1 MYKIKIE
8 EYTSDGG
15 EVLLKFKRI
24 ICLILILILPITFVS
39 CKKENKT
46 NNKELNMY
54 IDIKDENSLNILKII
69 MEEYK
74 KSNEDVK
81 ININNALGNNVEEE
95 LKKEKSPDLIF
106 VSRNEMMKLSQ
117 KGLLDNMETSYE
129 KNNITKD
136 YYNVFNS
143 YGRFKDKYY
152 GLPIIPYT
160 IEVLYNTEALNKLKI
175 EEPKNI
181 NDIKNAMKKLKTSST
196 KVPVML
202 TNDLDINSVIFSII
216 SNNITNSME
225 LENIYNKEK
234 KEYQNLKNMQEPFNI
249 INNMVKDNAL
259 DENSF
264 EEGKEVTLEKFNNGD
279 IPIIISTSY
288 YNSQIKNPN
297 IKSVKQL
304 YNVDKLNNTEPV
316 IINSIMCL
324 PLKAKNSEEANNFID
339 FTFSEKTQKY
349 LLKKGFVTGN
359 KKINKEKEGELT
371 KLNKTTVEKLSNL
384 NENSIL
390 ILYNLPNSF
399 KSSISASIDKIL
411 NNEYTG
417 KEWNKIVEDNLK

>member
-1 MYKIKIE
+1 M
-8 EYTSDGG
+8 
-15 EVLLKFKRI
+15 LKFKKI
-24 ICLILILILPITFVS
+24 ICFILILILPITFVS

-54 IDIKDENSLNILKII
+54 IDIKDENSLSILKII

-81 ININNALGNNVEEE
+81 ININNALGSNVEEE

-106 VSRNEMMKLSQ
+106 VSRNEMIKLSQ

-181 NDIKNAMKKLKTSST
+181 NDIKNVMKKLKTSST

-202 TNDLDINSVIFSII
+202 TNDLDINSVMFSII

-249 INNMVKDNAL
+249 INNMVKDNTL

-288 YNSQIKNPN
+288 YNNQIKNPN

-390 ILYNLPNSF
+390 ILYNLPNTF

>member
-1 MYKIKIE
+1 M
-8 EYTSDGG
+8 
-15 EVLLKFKRI
+15 LLKFKKI
-24 ICLILILILPITFVS
+24 ICFILILILPITFVS

-81 ININNALGNNVEEE
+81 ININNALGSNVEEE

-106 VSRNEMMKLSQ
+106 VSRNEMIKLSQ

-160 IEVLYNTEALNKLKI
+160 IEVLYNTEALDKLKI

-181 NDIKNAMKKLKTSST
+181 NDIKNVMKKLKTSST

-202 TNDLDINSVIFSII
+202 TNDLDINSVMFSII
-216 SNNITNSME
+216 SNNTTNSME
-225 LENIYNKEK
+225 LENVYNKEK

-249 INNMVKDNAL
+249 INNMVKDNTL

-279 IPIIISTSY
+279 IPIIVSTSY
-288 YNSQIKNPN
+288 YNNQIKNPN

-390 ILYNLPNSF
+390 ILYNLPNTF

>member
-1 MYKIKIE
+1 M
-8 EYTSDGG
+8 
-15 EVLLKFKRI
+15 LLKFKKI
-24 ICLILILILPITFVS
+24 ICFILILILPITFVS

-81 ININNALGNNVEEE
+81 ININNALGSNVEEE

-106 VSRNEMMKLSQ
+106 VSRNEMIKLSQ

-175 EEPKNI
+175 DEPKNI
-181 NDIKNAMKKLKTSST
+181 NDIKNVMKKLKTSST

-202 TNDLDINSVIFSII
+202 TNDLDINSVMFSII

-249 INNMVKDNAL
+249 INNMVKDNTL
-259 DENSF
+259 DKNSF

-288 YNSQIKNPN
+288 YNNQIKNPN

-390 ILYNLPNSF
+390 ILYNLPNTF

>member
-1 MYKIKIE
+1 LYKIKIE

-15 EVLLKFKRI
+15 EVLLKFKKI
-24 ICLILILILPITFVS
+24 ICFILILILPITFVS

-81 ININNALGNNVEEE
+81 ININNALGSNVEEE

-106 VSRNEMMKLSQ
+106 VSRNEMIKLSQ

-129 KNNITKD
+129 KNDITKD

-160 IEVLYNTEALNKLKI
+160 IEVLYNTEALDKLKI

-181 NDIKNAMKKLKTSST
+181 NDIKNVMKKLKTSST

-202 TNDLDINSVIFSII
+202 TNDLDINSVMFSII

-249 INNMVKDNAL
+249 INNMVKDNTL

-279 IPIIISTSY
+279 IPIIVSTSY
-288 YNSQIKNPN
+288 YNNQIKNPN

-339 FTFSEKTQKY
+339 FTFSEETQKY

-371 KLNKTTVEKLSNL
+371 KLNKTTVEKLSN
-384 NENSIL
+384 
-390 ILYNLPNSF
+390 
-399 KSSISASIDKIL
+399 
-411 NNEYTG
+411 
-417 KEWNKIVEDNLK
+417 

>member
-1 MYKIKIE
+1 M
-8 EYTSDGG
+8 
-15 EVLLKFKRI
+15 LLKFKKI
-24 ICLILILILPITFVS
+24 ICLILILIFPITFVS

-81 ININNALGNNVEEE
+81 ININNALGSNVEEE

-106 VSRNEMMKLSQ
+106 VSRNEMIKLSQ

-181 NDIKNAMKKLKTSST
+181 NDIKNVMKKLKTSST

-288 YNSQIKNPN
+288 YNNQIKNPN

-390 ILYNLPNSF
+390 ILYNLPNTF

-417 KEWNKIVEDNLK
+417 KEWNKIVEDNFK

>member
-1 MYKIKIE
+1 M
-8 EYTSDGG
+8 
-15 EVLLKFKRI
+15 LLKFKKI
-24 ICLILILILPITFVS
+24 ICFILILILPITFVS

-81 ININNALGNNVEEE
+81 ININNALGSNVEEE

-106 VSRNEMMKLSQ
+106 VSRNEMIKLSQ

-175 EEPKNI
+175 DEPKNI
-181 NDIKNAMKKLKTSST
+181 NDIKNVMKKLKTSST

-202 TNDLDINSVIFSII
+202 TNDLDINSVMFSII

-249 INNMVKDNAL
+249 INNMVKDNTL

-288 YNSQIKNPN
+288 YNNQIKNPN

-339 FTFSEKTQKY
+339 FAFSEKTQKY

-390 ILYNLPNSF
+390 ILYNLPNTF

>member
-1 MYKIKIE
+1 
-8 EYTSDGG
+8 
-15 EVLLKFKRI
+15 
-24 ICLILILILPITFVS
+24 
-39 CKKENKT
+39 
-46 NNKELNMY
+46 
-54 IDIKDENSLNILKII
+54 
-69 MEEYK
+69 
-74 KSNEDVK
+74 
-81 ININNALGNNVEEE
+81 
-95 LKKEKSPDLIF
+95 
-106 VSRNEMMKLSQ
+106 
-117 KGLLDNMETSYE
+117 
-129 KNNITKD
+129 
-136 YYNVFNS
+136 
-143 YGRFKDKYY
+143 
-152 GLPIIPYT
+152 
-160 IEVLYNTEALNKLKI
+160 
-175 EEPKNI
+175 
-181 NDIKNAMKKLKTSST
+181 
-196 KVPVML
+196 ML
-202 TNDLDINSVIFSII
+202 TNDLDINSVMFSII

>member
-1 MYKIKIE
+1 M
-8 EYTSDGG
+8 
-15 EVLLKFKRI
+15 LLKFKKI

-81 ININNALGNNVEEE
+81 ININNALGSNVEEE

-106 VSRNEMMKLSQ
+106 VSRNEMIKLSQ

-181 NDIKNAMKKLKTSST
+181 NDIKNVMKKLKTSST
-196 KVPVML
+196 KIPVML
-202 TNDLDINSVIFSII
+202 TNDLDINSVMFSII

-249 INNMVKDNAL
+249 INNMVKDNTL

-288 YNSQIKNPN
+288 YNNQIKNPN
-297 IKSVKQL
+297 IKSVKKL

-324 PLKAKNSEEANNFID
+324 PLKAKNSEEANNFVD
-339 FTFSEKTQKY
+339 FTFSEKTQNY

-390 ILYNLPNSF
+390 ILYNLPNTF

>member
-1 MYKIKIE
+1 M
-8 EYTSDGG
+8 
-15 EVLLKFKRI
+15 KFKKI
-24 ICLILILILPITFVS
+24 ICFILILILPITFVS

-54 IDIKDENSLNILKII
+54 IDIKDENSLSILKII

-81 ININNALGNNVEEE
+81 ININNALGSNVEEE

-106 VSRNEMMKLSQ
+106 VSRNEMIKLSQ

-181 NDIKNAMKKLKTSST
+181 NDIKNVMKKLKTSST

-202 TNDLDINSVIFSII
+202 TNDLDINSVMFSII

>member
-1 MYKIKIE
+1 M
-8 EYTSDGG
+8 
-15 EVLLKFKRI
+15 LLKFKRI

-279 IPIIISTSY
+279 IPIIISTSC

-411 NNEYTG
+411 NNDYTG

>member
-1 MYKIKIE
+1 M
-8 EYTSDGG
+8 
-15 EVLLKFKRI
+15 KFKKI
-24 ICLILILILPITFVS
+24 ICFILILILPITFVS

-81 ININNALGNNVEEE
+81 ININNALGSNVEEE

-106 VSRNEMMKLSQ
+106 VSRNEMIKLSQ

-129 KNNITKD
+129 KNNITTD

-181 NDIKNAMKKLKTSST
+181 NDIKNVMKKLKTSST

-202 TNDLDINSVIFSII
+202 TNDLDINSVMFSII

-249 INNMVKDNAL
+249 INNMVKDNTL

-288 YNSQIKNPN
+288 YNNQIKNPN

-390 ILYNLPNSF
+390 ILYNLPNPF

>member
-1 MYKIKIE
+1 
-8 EYTSDGG
+8 
-15 EVLLKFKRI
+15 
-24 ICLILILILPITFVS
+24 
-39 CKKENKT
+39 
-46 NNKELNMY
+46 MY
-54 IDIKDENSLNILKII
+54 IDIKDENSLSILKII

-81 ININNALGNNVEEE
+81 ININNALGSNVEEE

-106 VSRNEMMKLSQ
+106 VSRNEMIKLSQ

-181 NDIKNAMKKLKTSST
+181 NDIKNVMKKLKTSST

-202 TNDLDINSVIFSII
+202 TNDLDINSVMFSII

-249 INNMVKDNAL
+249 INNMVKDNTL

-288 YNSQIKNPN
+288 YNNQIKNPN

-390 ILYNLPNSF
+390 ILYNLPNTF

>member
-1 MYKIKIE
+1 M
-8 EYTSDGG
+8 
-15 EVLLKFKRI
+15 LLKFKRI

-339 FTFSEKTQKY
+339 FTFSEKTKKY

>member
-1 MYKIKIE
+1 M
-8 EYTSDGG
+8 
-15 EVLLKFKRI
+15 LLKFKRI

-81 ININNALGNNVEEE
+81 ININNALGSNVEEE
-95 LKKEKSPDLIF
+95 LKKDKSPDLIF

-181 NDIKNAMKKLKTSST
+181 NDIKNVMKKLKTSST

-249 INNMVKDNAL
+249 INNMVKDNTL

>member
-1 MYKIKIE
+1 M
-8 EYTSDGG
+8 
-15 EVLLKFKRI
+15 
-24 ICLILILILPITFVS
+24 
-39 CKKENKT
+39 
-46 NNKELNMY
+46 
-54 IDIKDENSLNILKII
+54 
-69 MEEYK
+69 
-74 KSNEDVK
+74 
-81 ININNALGNNVEEE
+81 EEE

-106 VSRNEMMKLSQ
+106 VSRNEMIKLSQ

-181 NDIKNAMKKLKTSST
+181 NDIKNVMKKLKTSST

-202 TNDLDINSVIFSII
+202 TNDLDINSVMFSII

-249 INNMVKDNAL
+249 INNMVKDNTL

-288 YNSQIKNPN
+288 YNNQIK
-297 IKSVKQL
+297 KS
-304 YNVDKLNNTEPV
+304 
-316 IINSIMCL
+316 
-324 PLKAKNSEEANNFID
+324 
-339 FTFSEKTQKY
+339 
-349 LLKKGFVTGN
+349 
-359 KKINKEKEGELT
+359 
-371 KLNKTTVEKLSNL
+371 
-384 NENSIL
+384 
-390 ILYNLPNSF
+390 
-399 KSSISASIDKIL
+399 
-411 NNEYTG
+411 
-417 KEWNKIVEDNLK
+417 

>member
-1 MYKIKIE
+1 M
-8 EYTSDGG
+8 
-15 EVLLKFKRI
+15 KFKKI
-24 ICLILILILPITFVS
+24 ICFILILILPITFVS

-81 ININNALGNNVEEE
+81 ININNALGSNVEEE

-106 VSRNEMMKLSQ
+106 VSRNEMIKLSQ

-175 EEPKNI
+175 EEPKDI
-181 NDIKNAMKKLKTSST
+181 NDIKNVMKKLKTSST

-202 TNDLDINSVIFSII
+202 TNDLDINSIMFSII

-249 INNMVKDNAL
+249 INNMVKDNTL

-288 YNSQIKNPN
+288 YNNQIKNPN

-390 ILYNLPNSF
+390 ILYNLPNTF

>member
-1 MYKIKIE
+1 M
-8 EYTSDGG
+8 
-15 EVLLKFKRI
+15 LLKFKKI
-24 ICLILILILPITFVS
+24 ICFILILILPITFVS

-81 ININNALGNNVEEE
+81 ININNALGSNVEEE

-106 VSRNEMMKLSQ
+106 VSRNEMIKLSQ

-129 KNNITKD
+129 KNDITKD

-160 IEVLYNTEALNKLKI
+160 IEVLYNTEALDKLKI

-181 NDIKNAMKKLKTSST
+181 NDIKNVMKKLKTSST

-202 TNDLDINSVIFSII
+202 TNDLDINSVMFSII

-249 INNMVKDNAL
+249 INNMVKDNTL

-279 IPIIISTSY
+279 IPIIVSTSY
-288 YNSQIKNPN
+288 YNNQIKNPN

-339 FTFSEKTQKY
+339 FTFSEETQKY

-390 ILYNLPNSF
+390 ILYNLPNTF

>member
-1 MYKIKIE
+1 M
-8 EYTSDGG
+8 
-15 EVLLKFKRI
+15 KFKKI
-24 ICLILILILPITFVS
+24 ICFILILILPITFVS

-81 ININNALGNNVEEE
+81 ININNALGSNVEEE

-106 VSRNEMMKLSQ
+106 VSRNEMIKLSQ

-175 EEPKNI
+175 DEPKNI
-181 NDIKNAMKKLKTSST
+181 NDIKNVMKKLKTSST

-202 TNDLDINSVIFSII
+202 TNDLDINSVMFSII

-249 INNMVKDNAL
+249 INNMVKDNTL

-288 YNSQIKNPN
+288 YNNQIKNPN

-390 ILYNLPNSF
+390 ILYNLPNTF

>member
-1 MYKIKIE
+1 M
-8 EYTSDGG
+8 
-15 EVLLKFKRI
+15 LLKFKKI
-24 ICLILILILPITFVS
+24 ICFILILILPITFVS

-54 IDIKDENSLNILKII
+54 IDIKDENSLSILKII

-81 ININNALGNNVEEE
+81 ININNALGSNVEEE

-106 VSRNEMMKLSQ
+106 VSRNEMIKLSQ

-181 NDIKNAMKKLKTSST
+181 NDIKNVMKKLKTSST

-202 TNDLDINSVIFSII
+202 TNDLDINSVMFSII

-249 INNMVKDNAL
+249 INNMVKDNTL

-288 YNSQIKNPN
+288 YNNQIKNPN

-390 ILYNLPNSF
+390 ILYNLPNTF

>member
-1 MYKIKIE
+1 M
-8 EYTSDGG
+8 
-15 EVLLKFKRI
+15 LLKFKRI

-390 ILYNLPNSF
+390 ILYNLPNTF

>member
-1 MYKIKIE
+1 
-8 EYTSDGG
+8 
-15 EVLLKFKRI
+15 
-24 ICLILILILPITFVS
+24 LILILPITFVS

>member
-1 MYKIKIE
+1 M
-8 EYTSDGG
+8 
-15 EVLLKFKRI
+15 
-24 ICLILILILPITFVS
+24 ICFILILILPITFVS

-54 IDIKDENSLNILKII
+54 IDIKDENSLSILKII

-81 ININNALGNNVEEE
+81 ININNALGSNVEEE

-106 VSRNEMMKLSQ
+106 VSRNEMIKLSQ

-181 NDIKNAMKKLKTSST
+181 NDIKNVMKKLKTSST

-202 TNDLDINSVIFSII
+202 TNDLDINSVMFSII

-249 INNMVKDNAL
+249 INNMVKDNTL

-288 YNSQIKNPN
+288 YNNQIKNPN

-390 ILYNLPNSF
+390 ILYNLPNTF

>member
-1 MYKIKIE
+1 M
-8 EYTSDGG
+8 
-15 EVLLKFKRI
+15 LLKFKKI

-46 NNKELNMY
+46 NSKELNMY

-81 ININNALGNNVEEE
+81 ININNALGSNVEEE

-106 VSRNEMMKLSQ
+106 VSRNEMIKLSQ

-160 IEVLYNTEALNKLKI
+160 IEVLYNTDALNKLNI

-181 NDIKNAMKKLKTSST
+181 NDIKNVMKQLKTSST

-202 TNDLDINSVIFSII
+202 PNDLDINSIIFSII

-225 LENIYNKEK
+225 LENIYDKGK
-234 KEYQNLKNMQEPFNI
+234 KEYQTLKNMQEPFNI
-249 INNMVKDNAL
+249 INNMVKDNIL
-259 DENSF
+259 DKNSF
-264 EEGKEVTLEKFNNGD
+264 ETGKEVTLEKFNNGD

-288 YNSQIKNPN
+288 YNNQIKSPN

-324 PLKAKNSEEANNFID
+324 PLKAKNSEEANNFVD
-339 FTFSEKTQKY
+339 FTFSEKAQKY

-390 ILYNLPNSF
+390 ILYNLPNTF

>member
-1 MYKIKIE
+1 M
-8 EYTSDGG
+8 
-15 EVLLKFKRI
+15 LLKFKRI

-339 FTFSEKTQKY
+339 FTFSEKTQKIFI
-349 LLKKGFVTGN
+349 KKGFCN
-359 KKINKEKEGELT
+359 RK
-371 KLNKTTVEKLSNL
+371 
-384 NENSIL
+384 
-390 ILYNLPNSF
+390 
-399 KSSISASIDKIL
+399 
-411 NNEYTG
+411 
-417 KEWNKIVEDNLK
+417 

>member
-1 MYKIKIE
+1 M
-8 EYTSDGG
+8 
-15 EVLLKFKRI
+15 LLKFKRI

-411 NNEYTG
+411 NNDYTG

>member
-1 MYKIKIE
+1 M
-8 EYTSDGG
+8 
-15 EVLLKFKRI
+15 LLKFKRI

-81 ININNALGNNVEEE
+81 ININNALGSNVEEE

>member
-1 MYKIKIE
+1 
-8 EYTSDGG
+8 
-15 EVLLKFKRI
+15 
-24 ICLILILILPITFVS
+24 
-39 CKKENKT
+39 
-46 NNKELNMY
+46 MY

>member
-1 MYKIKIE
+1 M
-8 EYTSDGG
+8 
-15 EVLLKFKRI
+15 LLKFKKI
-24 ICLILILILPITFVS
+24 ICFILILILPITFVS

-81 ININNALGNNVEEE
+81 ININNALGSNVEEE

-106 VSRNEMMKLSQ
+106 VSRNEMIKLSQ

-175 EEPKNI
+175 DEPKNI
-181 NDIKNAMKKLKTSST
+181 NDIKNVMKKLKTSST

-202 TNDLDINSVIFSII
+202 TNDLDINSVMFSII

-249 INNMVKDNAL
+249 INNMVKDNTL

-288 YNSQIKNPN
+288 YNNQIKNPN

-304 YNVDKLNNTEPV
+304 YNVNKLNNTEPV

-390 ILYNLPNSF
+390 ILYNLPNTF

>member
-1 MYKIKIE
+1 M
-8 EYTSDGG
+8 
-15 EVLLKFKRI
+15 KFKKI

-81 ININNALGNNVEEE
+81 ININNALGSNVEEE

-106 VSRNEMMKLSQ
+106 VSRNEMIKLSQ

-160 IEVLYNTEALNKLKI
+160 IEVLYNSEALNKLKI

-181 NDIKNAMKKLKTSST
+181 NDIKNVMKKLKTSST

-202 TNDLDINSVIFSII
+202 TNDLDINSVMFSII

-249 INNMVKDNAL
+249 INNMVKDNTL

-288 YNSQIKNPN
+288 YNNQIKNPN
-297 IKSVKQL
+297 IKSVKKL

-324 PLKAKNSEEANNFID
+324 PLKAKNSEEANNFVD
-339 FTFSEKTQKY
+339 FTFSEKTQNY

-390 ILYNLPNSF
+390 ILYNLPNTF

>member
-1 MYKIKIE
+1 M
-8 EYTSDGG
+8 
-15 EVLLKFKRI
+15 LLKFKRI

-288 YNSQIKNPN
+288 YYSQIKNPN

>member
-1 MYKIKIE
+1 
-8 EYTSDGG
+8 
-15 EVLLKFKRI
+15 
-24 ICLILILILPITFVS
+24 
-39 CKKENKT
+39 
-46 NNKELNMY
+46 MY

-81 ININNALGNNVEEE
+81 ININNALGSNVEEE

-106 VSRNEMMKLSQ
+106 VSRNEMIKLSQ
-117 KGLLDNMETSYE
+117 KGLLNNMETSYE

-160 IEVLYNTEALNKLKI
+160 IEVLYNTDVLKKLNI

-181 NDIKNAMKKLKTSST
+181 NDIKNVMKQLKTSST

-202 TNDLDINSVIFSII
+202 PNDLDINSIIFSII
-216 SNNITNSME
+216 SNNTTNSME
-225 LENIYNKEK
+225 LENIYDKGK
-234 KEYQNLKNMQEPFNI
+234 KEYQTLKNMQEPFNI
-249 INNMVKDNAL
+249 INNMVKDNIL
-259 DENSF
+259 DKNSF
-264 EEGKEVTLEKFNNGD
+264 ETGKEVTLEKFNNGD

-288 YNSQIKNPN
+288 YNNQIKSPN

-349 LLKKGFVTGN
+349 LLKKGFITGN
-359 KKINKEKEGELT
+359 KKINKEKEGDLT
-371 KLNKTTVEKLSNL
+371 KLNKTTVEKLNNL

-390 ILYNLPNSF
+390 VLYNLPNTF
-399 KSSISASIDKIL
+399 KSSISSSIDKIL

>member
-1 MYKIKIE
+1 M
-8 EYTSDGG
+8 
-15 EVLLKFKRI
+15 LLKFKKI

-81 ININNALGNNVEEE
+81 ININNALGSNVEEE

-106 VSRNEMMKLSQ
+106 VSRNEMIKLSQ

-181 NDIKNAMKKLKTSST
+181 NDIKNVMKKLKTSST

-202 TNDLDINSVIFSII
+202 TNDLDINSVMFSII

-249 INNMVKDNAL
+249 INNMVKDNTL

-288 YNSQIKNPN
+288 YNNQIKNPN
-297 IKSVKQL
+297 IKSVKKL

-324 PLKAKNSEEANNFID
+324 PLKAKNSEEANNFVD
-339 FTFSEKTQKY
+339 FTFSEKTQNY

-390 ILYNLPNSF
+390 ILYNLPNTF

>member
-1 MYKIKIE
+1 M
-8 EYTSDGG
+8 
-15 EVLLKFKRI
+15 KFKKI
-24 ICLILILILPITFVS
+24 ICFILILILPITFVS

-81 ININNALGNNVEEE
+81 ININNALGSNVEEE

-106 VSRNEMMKLSQ
+106 VSRNEMIKLSQ

-136 YYNVFNS
+136 YYNFFNS

-175 EEPKNI
+175 DEPKNI
-181 NDIKNAMKKLKTSST
+181 NDIKNVMKKLKTSST

-202 TNDLDINSVIFSII
+202 TNDLDINSVMFSII

-249 INNMVKDNAL
+249 INNMVKDNTL
-259 DENSF
+259 DKNSF

-288 YNSQIKNPN
+288 YNNQIKNPN

-390 ILYNLPNSF
+390 ILYNLPNTF

>member
-1 MYKIKIE
+1 M
-8 EYTSDGG
+8 
-15 EVLLKFKRI
+15 KFKKI
-24 ICLILILILPITFVS
+24 ICFILILILPITFVS

-81 ININNALGNNVEEE
+81 ININNALGSNVEEE

-106 VSRNEMMKLSQ
+106 VSRNEMIKLSQ

-175 EEPKNI
+175 DEPKNI
-181 NDIKNAMKKLKTSST
+181 NDIKNVMKKLKTSST

-202 TNDLDINSVIFSII
+202 TNDLDINSVMFSII

-249 INNMVKDNAL
+249 INNMVKDNTL
-259 DENSF
+259 DKNSF

-288 YNSQIKNPN
+288 YNNQIKNPN

-390 ILYNLPNSF
+390 ILYNLPNTF

>member
-1 MYKIKIE
+1 M
-8 EYTSDGG
+8 
-15 EVLLKFKRI
+15 LLKFKKI
-24 ICLILILILPITFVS
+24 ICFILILILPITFVS

-81 ININNALGNNVEEE
+81 ININNALGSNVEEE
-95 LKKEKSPDLIF
+95 LKKDKSPDLIF
-106 VSRNEMMKLSQ
+106 VSRNEMIKLSQ

-160 IEVLYNTEALNKLKI
+160 IEVLYNTEALDKLKI

-181 NDIKNAMKKLKTSST
+181 NDIKNVMKKLKTSST

-202 TNDLDINSVIFSII
+202 TNDLDINSVMFSII

-249 INNMVKDNAL
+249 INNMVKDNTL

-288 YNSQIKNPN
+288 YNNQIKNPN

-390 ILYNLPNSF
+390 ILYNLPNTF

>member
-1 MYKIKIE
+1 M
-8 EYTSDGG
+8 
-15 EVLLKFKRI
+15 KFKKI

-46 NNKELNMY
+46 NSKELNMY

-81 ININNALGNNVEEE
+81 ININNALGSNVEEE

-106 VSRNEMMKLSQ
+106 VSRNEMIKLSQ

-160 IEVLYNTEALNKLKI
+160 IEVLYNTDALNKLNI

-181 NDIKNAMKKLKTSST
+181 NDIKNVMKQLKTSST

-202 TNDLDINSVIFSII
+202 PNDLDINSIIFSII

-225 LENIYNKEK
+225 LENIYDKGK
-234 KEYQNLKNMQEPFNI
+234 KEYQTLKNMQEPFNI
-249 INNMVKDNAL
+249 INNMVKDNIL
-259 DENSF
+259 DKNSF
-264 EEGKEVTLEKFNNGD
+264 ETGKEVTLEKFNNGD

-288 YNSQIKNPN
+288 YNNQIKSPN

-324 PLKAKNSEEANNFID
+324 PLKAKNSEEANNFVD
-339 FTFSEKTQKY
+339 FTFSEKAQKY

-390 ILYNLPNSF
+390 ILYNLPNTF

>member
-1 MYKIKIE
+1 M
-8 EYTSDGG
+8 
-15 EVLLKFKRI
+15 KFKKI

-81 ININNALGNNVEEE
+81 ININNALGSNVEEE

-106 VSRNEMMKLSQ
+106 VSRNEMIKLSQ

-181 NDIKNAMKKLKTSST
+181 NDIKNVMKKLKTSST
-196 KVPVML
+196 KIPVML
-202 TNDLDINSVIFSII
+202 TNDLDINSVMFSII

-249 INNMVKDNAL
+249 INNMVKDNTL

-288 YNSQIKNPN
+288 YNNQIKNPN
-297 IKSVKQL
+297 IKSVKKL

-324 PLKAKNSEEANNFID
+324 PLKAKNSEEANNFVD
-339 FTFSEKTQKY
+339 FTFSEKTQNY

-390 ILYNLPNSF
+390 ILYNLPNTF